1 LNQTQ
6 QESHQEHRQ
15 GLLQGTL
22 AYLIWG
28 CFGLYFTLLAEV
40 PADEVLAHRIVW
52 CGLFVGLLILLQR
65 KIRSTWTMITSK
77 KTLFWLTISSLLI
90 SGNWWIYIW
99 AVGSGQVIAAS
110 LGYFLSPLVAVLLG
124 LIFFKEQLNG
134 LQKISVLFAAIGV
147 MWQIAAIGE
156 FPWIAVSLSLLFGF
170 YGVVRKQIAVDSVS
184 GLLIETLIMLPIALI
199 YLALLNT
206 QGVDHFGA
214 FTWELIGAGVMT
226 AVPLILFASAARK
239 LPLGTV
245 GFLNY
250 IAPFMQF
257 LSAVFILNEAFGIDR
272 FISFSFIWVGLVVF
286 SIDLFR
292 KSRANSMV
300 QTKKA

>member
-1 LNQTQ
+1 MSPNT
-6 QESHQEHRQ
+6 ESKSEHQKEYRQ
-15 GLLQGTL
+15 GLFQGSL
-22 AYLIWG
+22 AYIIWG

-52 CGLFVGLLILLQR
+52 CVLFVGLLILLQR
-65 KIRSTWTMITSK
+65 KIRSTWTMLTSK

-99 AVGSGQVIAAS
+99 AVGSGQLIAAS

-124 LIFFKEQLNG
+124 LIFFKEQLNR
-134 LQKISVLFAAIGV
+134 LQKASVFFASVGV
-147 MWQIAAIGE
+147 IWQIVAIGE

-184 GLLIETLIMLPIALI
+184 GLLIETLIVLPVALI
-199 YLALLNT
+199 YLSLLNN
-206 QGVDHFGA
+206 QGIDHFGA

-257 LSAVFILNEAFGIDR
+257 LSAVFILNEAFGVER
-272 FISFSFIWVGLVVF
+272 FISFAFIWVGLIVF
-286 SIDLFR
+286 SVDLYR
-292 KSRANSMV
+292 KAKV
-300 QTKKA
+300 KG

>member
-52 CGLFVGLLILLQR
+52 CVLFVGLLILLQR

>member
-1 LNQTQ
+1 MNQSIASQ
-6 QESHQEHRQ
+6 QDSHKEYRQ
-15 GLLQGTL
+15 GLFQGTL

-52 CGLFVGLLILLQR
+52 CVLFVGLLILLQK
-65 KIRSTWTMITSK
+65 KIRSTWTMLTSK
-77 KTLFWLTISSLLI
+77 KTLFWLSISSLLI

-124 LIFFKEQLNG
+124 LIFFKEQLNR
-134 LQKISVLFAAIGV
+134 LQKTSVFFASVGV
-147 MWQIAAIGE
+147 LWQIVAIGE

-199 YLALLNT
+199 YLSLLAT

-226 AVPLILFASAARK
+226 AVPLMLFASAARK

-250 IAPFMQF
+250 IAPIMQF

-272 FISFSFIWVGLVVF
+272 FISFAFIWVGLIVF
-286 SIDLFR
+286 SVDLFR
-292 KSRANSMV
+292 KAKANG
-300 QTKKA
+300 

>member
-1 LNQTQ
+1 MNQTQ

-52 CGLFVGLLILLQR
+52 CVLFVGLLILLQR

>member
-1 LNQTQ
+1 MNPITASQS
-6 QESHQEHRQ
+6 EHQKEYRQ
-15 GLLQGTL
+15 GLFQGSL
-22 AYLIWG
+22 AYIIWG

-52 CGLFVGLLILLQR
+52 CVLFVGLLILLQR
-65 KIRSTWTMITSK
+65 KIRSTWTMLTSK

-99 AVGSGQVIAAS
+99 AVGSGQLIAAS

-124 LIFFKEQLNG
+124 LIFFKEQLNR
-134 LQKISVLFAAIGV
+134 LQKASVFFASVGV
-147 MWQIAAIGE
+147 IWQIVAIGE

-184 GLLIETLIMLPIALI
+184 GLLIETLIVLPVALI
-199 YLALLNT
+199 YLSLLNN
-206 QGVDHFGA
+206 QGIDHFGA

-257 LSAVFILNEAFGIDR
+257 LSAVFILNEAFGVER
-272 FISFSFIWVGLVVF
+272 FISFAFIWVGLIVF
-286 SIDLFR
+286 SVDLYR
-292 KSRANSMV
+292 KAKV
-300 QTKKA
+300 KG

>member
-1 LNQTQ
+1 MSPNT
-6 QESHQEHRQ
+6 ESKSEHQKEYRQ
-15 GLLQGTL
+15 GLFQGSL
-22 AYLIWG
+22 AYIIWG

-52 CGLFVGLLILLQR
+52 CVLFVGLLILLQR
-65 KIRSTWTMITSK
+65 KIRSTWTMLTSK

-124 LIFFKEQLNG
+124 LIFFKEQLNR
-134 LQKISVLFAAIGV
+134 LQKASVFFASVGV
-147 MWQIAAIGE
+147 IWQIVAIGE

-184 GLLIETLIMLPIALI
+184 GLLIETLIVLPVALI
-199 YLALLNT
+199 YLSLLNN
-206 QGVDHFGA
+206 QGIDHFGA

-257 LSAVFILNEAFGIDR
+257 LSAVFILNEAFGVER
-272 FISFSFIWVGLVVF
+272 FISFAFIWVGLIVF
-286 SIDLFR
+286 SVDLYR
-292 KSRANSMV
+292 KAKV
-300 QTKKA
+300 KG